1 MLAGILI
8 ALSATI
14 YLSIGGTV
22 GAILFSIGLLTVLR
36 FECKLFTGKA
46 GLLITNEISVIEL
59 IKVYLG
65 NFLGVAAWGTLL
77 RLSEISIDANNIVIK
92 RLEATLPQTL
102 FLGICCGILMYIAV
116 NLYKT
121 FPIGTIMTVAAF
133 VILGAHHSIADMFYF
148 VISVGKFSVGKM
160 FSSLIVTTIGNVI
173 GCNLI
178 PYLLQ
183 TRKIS

>member
-14 YLSIGGTV
+14 FLTVGGTV
-22 GAILFSIGLLTVLR
+22 GALLFSIGLLTVLR

-46 GLLITNEISVIEL
+46 GLLVTGEISAIEL
-59 IKVYLG
+59 IRIYLG

-77 RLSEISIDANNIVIK
+77 RLSEVPLDASNVVVK
-92 RLEATLPQTL
+92 RLEAALPQTL
-102 FLGICCGILMYIAV
+102 FLGICCGVLMYIAV
-116 NLYKT
+116 SLYKT
-121 FPIGTIMTVAAF
+121 LPLGTIMAVTAF
-133 VILGAHHSIADMFYF
+133 VMLGAHHCIADMFYF
-148 VISVGKFSVGKM
+148 VVSVGNFSVEKM

-178 PYLLQ
+178 PYLLL
-183 TRKIS
+183 TRK